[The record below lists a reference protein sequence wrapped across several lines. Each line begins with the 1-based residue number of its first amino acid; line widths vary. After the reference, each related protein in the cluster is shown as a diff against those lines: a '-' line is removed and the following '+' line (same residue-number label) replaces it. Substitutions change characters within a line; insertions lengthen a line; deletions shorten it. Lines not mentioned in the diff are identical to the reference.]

1 MKKKFGKLINGAIK
15 YAPYPL
21 VDGDSVIYTQD
32 ANIYKAHGWK
42 PIERS
47 ECPVTEKLY
56 YTESWHE
63 DEDKIYNTWV
73 VDIEATKAAKIDE
86 ITAYDDSTAVNEFT
100 INGINMW
107 LDGKTERPQLRGAAQ
122 TYKDKEL
129 GDYPLC
135 VPNIG
140 VVPIAPEAL
149 LAMLSDLE
157 VYAIECYKAT
167 FLHKEAVMALTDPQ
181 EIVDYDYTTGYPA
194 KLSFDI

>member
-32 ANIYKAHGWK
+32 ANIYKNHGWK

-73 VDIEATKAAKIDE
+73 VDVEATKAAKIDE
-86 ITAYDDSTAVNEFT
+86 IAAYDDSTAVNEFT
-100 INGINMW
+100 INGISTW
-107 LDGKTERPQLRGAAQ
+107 LKGDSKRLQLRSAAEVFQKDGKPA
-122 TYKDKEL
+122 
-129 GDYPLC
+129 YPLC
-135 VPNIG
+135 LPSVG
-140 VVPIAPEAL
+140 VIQIAPDL
-149 LAMLSDLE
+149 LLSMLDAIE
-157 VYAIECYKAT
+157 DYAITCYEVT
-167 FLHKEAVMALTDPQ
+167 FRHKEAVMALTDPQ
-181 EIVDYDYTTGYPA
+181 EIVDYDYTQGYPA